1 MPAYTGFKAEHLG
14 RYGDPSQT
22 AQSAHF
28 LAQMEMGGDRKFNS
42 GYMRKTGTKLLAYGF
57 QMAQNELSISQ
68 QAFAL

>member
-28 LAQMEMGGDRKFNS
+28 LAQMEMGGDRKFNP
-42 GYMRKTGTKLLAYGF
+42 GF
-57 QMAQNELSISQ
+57 EKNWNKVACQWIPNGAKR
-68 QAFAL
+68 A